1 MRRARNERGPFRGLR
16 YSRRLGGI
24 VSAAKAGRIDNS
36 GWGRHMAE
44 KRGGRAV
51 AEKHLEMLR
60 EVAPLAWRQSAEVGR
75 LRKRRADYER
85 DLGYTYKGRQKRT
98 DLWRHTNGTHYAS
111 VPLADLLEEEYVTS
125 VLRQAS
131 CTSRGDPRL
140 HRRREGV
147 GPSYTLPT
155 PLARAW
161 AAAAKIVIRVPLPS
175 VSVPVL

>member
-1 MRRARNERGPFRGLR
+1 LRRARNERGPFRGLR

-111 VPLADLLEEEYVTS
+111 VPLADLLEEEYVAS

-161 AAAAKIVIRVPLPS
+161 AAAAKS
-175 VSVPVL
+175 